1 MTAVAIN
8 EEVVVVNFPQ
18 TQNVSGTVDV
28 GNFPAVQEVTGSVT
42 VTGLTF
48 SGSINSTPAPSNT
61 HTTTNFPASLSSQMA
76 LGSNPNRRGASFF
89 NCMSGK
95 GTCYL
100 AIGSS
105 ASTASFMV
113 ALRPGSY
120 YSFDV
125 VPSEPISF
133 VFDQIPGN
141 VMVTEQ
147 S

>member
-1 MTAVAIN
+1 MTAVAVN

-18 TQNVSGTVDV
+18 TQAVSGTVDV
-28 GNFPAVQEVTGSVT
+28 GNFPAVQVVTGSVA
-42 VTGLTF
+42 VTGISV
-48 SGSINSTPAPSNT
+48 SGSFNPVVPPSSG
-61 HTTTNFPASLSSQMA
+61 HTTTNWPASLTSQQA
-76 LGSNPNRRGASFF
+76 VGSNSTRRGLSFF

-100 AIGSS
+100 TIGST
-105 ASTASFMV
+105 ASTGSFMV

-125 VPSEPISF
+125 VPSEPVSF
-133 VFDQIPGN
+133 VFDQVPGN

-147 S
+147 T